1 MLIGQRVRTWRTAGH
16 LSQSD
21 LAARVDLSQR
31 QISRIERDD
40 FTTLRRA
47 TLVHIAEA
55 LRAPVASGEVNI
67 WLAQCG
73 YAPLVRPGLPLP
85 PIMHEL
91 AHDAV
96 GRLVFDPSGALRT
109 TNAVGQS
116 LVRQFADRWEDFN
129 LLGFTLSDT
138 VGLSPGD
145 RDRLRYWMVLLALGA
160 PPEPWAARVRTQI
173 EMAWRQNLEAVWSG
187 LQEEVDLPGY
197 WEAPLT
203 VHVSQEALRFFP
215 NTQTYPLRP
224 DLQILYLTPADSATL
239 AWCRRYGGADAFPA
253 LSAAAPPV
261 SGGSPGAS
269 NLPGEL

>member
-1 MLIGQRVRTWRTAGH
+1 MFIGQRIRTWRTAGH
-16 LSQSD
+16 LSQSQ

-40 FTTLRRA
+40 FATLRRE

-55 LRAPVASGEVNI
+55 LEGPVDSGEVNI

-85 PIMHEL
+85 DIMQTL
-91 AHDAV
+91 PDDGV

-109 TNAVGQS
+109 TNPLGQS
-116 LVRQFADRWEDFN
+116 LVRQFADQWERFN
-129 LLGFTLSDT
+129 LLDFTLSNT

-145 RDRLRYWMVLLALGA
+145 RGRLWYWMVLLAIGA
-160 PPEPWAARVRTQI
+160 PPEPWAARVRGQI
-173 EMAWRQNLEAVWSG
+173 EAAWGRSLDDVWAS
-187 LQEEVDLPGY
+187 LQAEIGLPGY

-203 VHVSQEALRFFP
+203 VHLPEGRLRFMP

-224 DLQILYLTPADSATL
+224 DLQILYLTPADGNAL
-239 AWCRRYGGADAFPA
+239 AWCRQHGRDSLGQPDDPQQPTC
-253 LSAAAPPV
+253 PPRRK
-261 SGGSPGAS
+261 SGTIP
-269 NLPGEL
+269 